1 MSIDVTA
8 RHMKVRQDV
17 SDHAWDVAGNLLE
30 QFPNIEHIHVIL
42 DVQKRNKTAE
52 IVVQGKSHLKVEG
65 KESTENLITAI
76 DVSAERVERQLRK
89 MRDQKV
95 AHR

>member
-8 RHMKVRQDV
+8 RHMKARPEV
-17 SDHAWDVAGNLLE
+17 SDYAWDSAQKLLNE
-30 QFPNIEHIHVIL
+30 FPDLEHIHVIL

-65 KESTENLITAI
+65 RDTTDNLMTAI
-76 DVSAERVERQLRK
+76 DACYAKVERQL
-89 MRDQKV
+89 QLWLG
-95 AHR
+95 